1 MVLLLRV
8 GAHIVLWGEVGEVAG
23 VHVYRQ
29 QLANV
34 EDLVRRYALRRRPLD
49 GPLATGPYRARRAER
64 DLTRAPPVKGRREK
78 GQKGKDSVT
87 RP

>member
-1 MVLLLRV
+1 MGER
-8 GAHIVLWGEVGEVAG
+8 EVGEVAG

-49 GPLATGPYRARRAER
+49 GPLATRPYRARRAER
-64 DLTRAPPVKGRREK
+64 ELTRAPPVN
-78 GQKGKDSVT
+78 GKSKRT
-87 RP
+87 EGKR